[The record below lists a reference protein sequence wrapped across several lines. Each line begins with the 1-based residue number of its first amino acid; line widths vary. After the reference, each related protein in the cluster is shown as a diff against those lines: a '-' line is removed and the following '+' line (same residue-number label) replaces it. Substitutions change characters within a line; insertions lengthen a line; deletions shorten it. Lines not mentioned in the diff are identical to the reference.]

1 MGSRQKSD
9 LEEFMDT
16 FPDVPLKIVR
26 HHRPDDRGD
35 CCGCATGTR
44 FVRFPCHL
52 VLAARRVLHVG
63 QSKVQ
68 SGEAG
73 GHDR

>member
-1 MGSRQKSD
+1 MCLSRW
-9 LEEFMDT
+9 FDT
-16 FPDVPLKIVR
+16 IDPTTAATP
-26 HHRPDDRGD
+26 RG
-35 CCGCATGTR
+35 CGTGTR

-63 QSKVQ
+63 QPKVQ
-68 SGEAG
+68 SGEAD